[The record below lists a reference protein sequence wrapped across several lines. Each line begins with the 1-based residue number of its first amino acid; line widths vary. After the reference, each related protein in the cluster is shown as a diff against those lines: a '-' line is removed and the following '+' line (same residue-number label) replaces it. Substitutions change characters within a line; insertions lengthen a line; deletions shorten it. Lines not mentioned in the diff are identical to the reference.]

1 MASSTKTAV
10 DSHGRIQL
18 SRRAQRYEERKARTR
33 HRLFAVMGVMV
44 LVATV
49 IVVVV
54 TSSASNDAAP
64 TTTPYA
70 GSTVDVTLGD
80 YVILGT
86 LTAPAG
92 SVRLNAI
99 NQGGID
105 HNVGLRRGP
114 ISGNMKPGKGFT
126 IDLGQLAPGT
136 YELYCD
142 LVGHVE
148 KGMVAN
154 LVIT

>member
-1 MASSTKTAV
+1 MKTI
-10 DSHGRIQL
+10 DTRDRIQL

-33 HRLFAVMGVMV
+33 RRLFVVIGIVM

-54 TSSASNDAAP
+54 VSSASNDSAP
-64 TTTPYA
+64 TTTAYA

-80 YVILGT
+80 YVILGN

-92 SVRLNAI
+92 SVRLQAI
-99 NQGGID
+99 NQGGII
-105 HNVGLRRGP
+105 HNVGVRRGP
-114 ISGNMKPGKGFT
+114 ISGDMRPGKGFT

-142 LVGHVE
+142 IVGHVE
-148 KGMVAN
+148 QGMVAN

>member
-1 MASSTKTAV
+1 V
-10 DSHGRIQL
+10 I
-18 SRRAQRYEERKARTR
+18 
-33 HRLFAVMGVMV
+33 GVVV

-49 IVVVV
+49 VVVV
-54 TSSASNDAAP
+54 VVSSASNEAAP

-80 YVILGT
+80 YVILGN

-92 SVRLNAI
+92 SVRLQAI
-99 NQGGID
+99 NQGGII
-105 HNVGLRRGP
+105 HNVGIRRGP
-114 ISGNMKPGKGFT
+114 ISGDMPPGKGFT

-142 LVGHVE
+142 IVGHVE
-148 KGMVAN
+148 QGMVAN